1 MSNEENSEENENQ
14 KKPESRIKIEIERSK
29 ELEGLA
35 SRNIELER
43 ANAELEQKAG
53 EPDYQK
59 ILEEQA
65 VQKFTEEC
73 NKYGLDPTT
82 TKPEVLKAVKEI
94 KQIEE
99 MTSPK
104 APKGGET
111 ANFYDLGNSGRKEPI
126 SGEALDAINVHSD
139 TVSVDL
145 CKWSSESAMVK
156 GIKAI
161 ASNSE
166 DRRQKEAK
174 KLLSLL
180 AKKLINEPSSEFEY
194 NGKLSDLQKVNK
206 KNRKGEF
213 VRADKNES

>member
-1 MSNEENSEENENQ
+1 MSDEENSNESQ
-14 KKPESRIKIEIERSK
+14 KKEQKIKIELNRSE
-29 ELEGLA
+29 ELESLYQE
-35 SRNIELER
+35 NKQLER

-65 VQKFTEEC
+65 VQKFTEDC

-104 APKGGET
+104 APRGGET
-111 ANFYDLGNSGRKEPI
+111 SNFYDLGNSGRKEPI

-145 CKWSSESAMVK
+145 CKWSSESSMIR

-161 ASNSE
+161 AANSE

-194 NGKLSDLQKVNK
+194 DGKLGDLQKVNK
-206 KNRKGEF
+206 KGKKGEF
-213 VRADKNES
+213 VRVDKNESRD

>member
-1 MSNEENSEENENQ
+1 MSNEENSEENQ
-14 KKPESRIKIEIERSK
+14 KKEQKIKIELNRSE
-29 ELEGLA
+29 ELESLYQE
-35 SRNIELER
+35 NKQLER

-73 NKYGLDPTT
+73 NRLGLDPTT

-94 KQIEE
+94 KQIED

-111 ANFYDLGNSGRKEPI
+111 ANFYDIGNRGKSESI
-126 SGEALDAINVHSD
+126 SGEAQDAINIHSD
-139 TVSVDL
+139 TVPCEL
-145 CKWSSESAMVK
+145 CKWESERSMIQ
-156 GIKAI
+156 GLKAI

-166 DRRQKEAK
+166 DCRQKEAK

-213 VRADKNES
+213 VRVDKRESE

>member
-1 MSNEENSEENENQ
+1 MSEDPENSENP
-14 KKPESRIKIEIERSK
+14 KKESRIKIELDRSK
-29 ELEGLA
+29 ELENLYQD
-35 SRNIELER
+35 NKKLER

-73 NKYGLDPTT
+73 NKYGLDPST

-111 ANFYDLGNSGRKEPI
+111 ANYYDIGNRGKNEPI
-126 SGEALDAINVHSD
+126 SGEAQDAINIHSD
-139 TVSVDL
+139 AVPCEI
-145 CKWSSESAMVK
+145 CKWESEASMVR
-156 GIKAI
+156 GLKAI
-161 ASNSE
+161 AANSE
-166 DRRQKEAK
+166 DCRQKEAK

-206 KNRKGEF
+206 KGKKGEF
-213 VRADKNES
+213 VRVDKNES